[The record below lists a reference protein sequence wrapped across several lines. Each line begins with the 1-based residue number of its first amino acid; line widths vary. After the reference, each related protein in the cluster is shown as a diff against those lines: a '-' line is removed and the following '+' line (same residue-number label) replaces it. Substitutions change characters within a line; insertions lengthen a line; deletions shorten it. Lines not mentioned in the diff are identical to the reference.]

1 VSEPLDRFARAAS
14 YGLPL
19 IGRALVILAI
29 SYVAARLLRTAVTVG
44 LQRLSVDERL
54 RNLSRRAGRA
64 ETAAEAA
71 EPAAAKAAEPAAAGP
86 EGARAASPDRGFSE
100 QVGLVTYWLVLAF
113 GLAATVESL
122 EFVPLSQPLRDLLD
136 RVITLL
142 PALGAAALILAGG
155 YLLGRLSRKVVTSL
169 LEAAGFDRLVRRID
183 IGRTLERLHPSATI
197 GLAAMLFVLVEAAI
211 AALNQLGLTGVSAP
225 LTAAVTQVG
234 AAIPSAG
241 LAILIMGIGHFLGR
255 FVRTWTEGAI
265 TDLRVDTLL
274 ERFGILKPPADAGAP
289 SSSSRVLG
297 TAVYWL
303 VMLLAAQQAFHAAG
317 LTVWA
322 GYVSGL
328 LAFGFQKL
336 AVAGLIVLVG
346 FAVANLARKQILA
359 RQLGGAEAASWMAA
373 VIRIFVLVFAI
384 TMAIQHV
391 GVADRFV
398 TLAFGFAFGG
408 LCLAL
413 ALAFGLGG
421 REITSEMLRRRLG
434 RKDY

>member
-1 VSEPLDRFARAAS
+1 
-14 YGLPL
+14 
-19 IGRALVILAI
+19 
-29 SYVAARLLRTAVTVG
+29 
-44 LQRLSVDERL
+44 
-54 RNLSRRAGRA
+54 
-64 ETAAEAA
+64 
-71 EPAAAKAAEPAAAGP
+71 
-86 EGARAASPDRGFSE
+86 
-100 QVGLVTYWLVLAF
+100 
-113 GLAATVESL
+113 
-122 EFVPLSQPLRDLLD
+122 
-136 RVITLL
+136 
-142 PALGAAALILAGG
+142 
-155 YLLGRLSRKVVTSL
+155 
-169 LEAAGFDRLVRRID
+169 
-183 IGRTLERLHPSATI
+183 
-197 GLAAMLFVLVEAAI
+197 
-211 AALNQLGLTGVSAP
+211 
-225 LTAAVTQVG
+225 
-234 AAIPSAG
+234 
-241 LAILIMGIGHFLGR
+241 
-255 FVRTWTEGAI
+255 
-265 TDLRVDTLL
+265 
-274 ERFGILKPPADAGAP
+274 
-289 SSSSRVLG
+289 
-297 TAVYWL
+297 
-303 VMLLAAQQAFHAAG
+303 MLLAAQQAFHAAG

-434 RKDY
+434 RKDD